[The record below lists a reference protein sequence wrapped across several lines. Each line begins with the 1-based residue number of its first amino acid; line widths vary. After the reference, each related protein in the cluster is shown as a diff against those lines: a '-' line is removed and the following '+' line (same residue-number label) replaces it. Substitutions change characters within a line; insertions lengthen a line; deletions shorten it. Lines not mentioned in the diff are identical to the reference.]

1 MNVEEIVEKRIL
13 ISPLNWGFGHVSR
26 CIPLISKL
34 LKQKNTIYI
43 ACDNQQ
49 KEIFQFYFTDSLVT
63 YLSHKGYPFQFSGKG
78 NFAKDL
84 FFSLRLLKIRSRLEL
99 SEVERMVLSNQID
112 LIIAD
117 HRYTFRSEKSTS
129 IFMTHQLNLP
139 ISWFQFPF
147 NFYHKKQINK
157 FDFIWLVDDETKNL
171 AGKLSINKNLKNTTF
186 IGTLSRFQLYE
197 KSEEKTDSVLIVSGP
212 KEYWESLFEL
222 FKKELISGEINKII
236 GPKESSKFLI
246 DSKNLSAFISSENW
260 IESDKILL
268 NAKKIYGYIGYT
280 TVMDVEELGCESC
293 LVPCPGQLEQIYLAT
308 K

>member
-1 MNVEEIVEKRIL
+1 MKVEEVRNLRVL

-26 CIPLISKL
+26 CIPLISQL
-34 LKQKNTIYI
+34 LEQGNILFI
-43 ACDNQQ
+43 ACNVPQ
-49 KEIFQFYFTDSLVT
+49 KQIFLDYFNETSVKFIQ
-63 YLSHKGYPFQFSGKG
+63 HEGYPFQFSGKG

-99 SEVERMVLSNQID
+99 SEVKQMVLSNQID

-117 HRYTFRSEKSTS
+117 HRYTFRNEKCTS

-157 FDFIWLVDDETKNL
+157 FDFIWLVDDEIKNL
-171 AGKLSINKNLKNTTF
+171 AGKLSINKKLINTLF

-280 TVMDVEELGCESC
+280 TVMDVEELGCDSC